1 MHQKKGLFQE
11 FTGTAELEVFERA
24 ILEPIEKEPCM
35 VEELANE
42 FHKRQDIKS
51 YTEYQNY
58 DGEGY
63 AGSPYDGAEFNG
75 VMMEA
80 VISFKK

>member
-1 MHQKKGLFQE
+1 MRARLKYSDFLFPSIENKMHQKKGLFQE
-11 FTGTAELEVFERA
+11 FTGPAELEVFERA

-51 YTEYQNY
+51 YTEYQKC
-58 DGEGY
+58 GKGRHR
-63 AGSPYDGAEFNG
+63 
-75 VMMEA
+75 
-80 VISFKK
+80 SFF